1 MTEEPKSSTLGFALN
16 IFGGLLIGGSSV
28 LEVVYILS
36 TLGLSIFEE
45 VKLTSELKV
54 FLSLCIF
61 LGFTATTLASA
72 GAYLLWKGY
81 SRAGG
86 LASLV
91 GGLLSLSNLILPFI
105 YGYGAYEM
113 FQIGTFLGF
122 CLIAV
127 GVAWGPH
134 VLPVKRVR
142 KPLLTSVEVAT
153 VAVFSALYAVMI
165 LLITVPSPTGGYTHI
180 GDMVVFV
187 AALLFGYRVGG
198 LVGVI
203 GAVAADLY
211 LGYSRWFVSIL
222 AHGIEGILPGLAK
235 GKGLPFQAATS
246 VLGGF
251 LMAATYFF
259 INIFI
264 KGYPLAII
272 SFARDLFVQAGVSIL
287 VALAIVNIVRKTVPQ
302 LR

>member
-1 MTEEPKSSTLGFALN
+1 MSEEAKRLTLGFALN
-16 IFGGLLIGGSSV
+16 IFGGVLIGGASV
-28 LEVVYILS
+28 LEVAYILS

-45 VKLTSELKV
+45 IKLTSELKV

-61 LGFTATTLASA
+61 LGLSAATLSFT

-81 SRAGG
+81 SKAGG

-91 GGLLSLSNLILPFI
+91 GGALSLSNLIAPFVH
-105 YGYGAYEM
+105 GFGTYEM
-113 FQIGTFLGF
+113 FPIGTFIGF
-122 CLIAV
+122 CLVAA
-127 GVAWGPH
+127 GVACGPYA
-134 VLPVKRVR
+134 LPTKKVR

-165 LLITVPSPTGGYTHI
+165 ILVAVPSPTGGYTHI
-180 GDMVVFV
+180 GDIVVFV

-198 LVGVI
+198 LVGVV
-203 GAVAADLY
+203 GAVAADLFV
-211 LGYSRWFVSIL
+211 GYPRWFISFL
-222 AHGIEGILPGLAK
+222 AHGIEGVLPGLAK
-235 GKGLPFQAATS
+235 GKNLAFQAATS

-264 KGYPLAII
+264 KGYPLALI
-272 SFARDLFVQAGVSIL
+272 SFARDLFVQAGVSIV
-287 VALAIVNIVRKTVPQ
+287 VALIIVNIVRRTVPQ
-302 LR
+302 FK